1 MAEQLQ
7 YQRKLNEWKA
17 SKKAEGGGN
26 AGGGAKPAGGGDD
39 GGFKELTPAE
49 LGKLSLAEQL

>member
-17 SKKAEGGGN
+17 SKKAEGGGDTGGKPK
-26 AGGGAKPAGGGDD
+26 AGGGED